1 MDRVFALIMLM
12 ERIIKHIER
21 LLLLHDCVIIPDFG
35 GFVLQSV
42 PAVYLDE
49 EHSFT
54 PARKEIVF
62 NPTLT
67 HNDGLLSES
76 YMQAYSVDFHK
87 AQQFVRKD
95 VTEMK
100 EILDNY
106 AELQMGAIG
115 FFIKE
120 DDRLIFMPGKNS
132 DVLFSTQSY
141 GLPIFHYL
149 PLSARHPVM
158 ISTLKVPEAE
168 IQPETEIS
176 PAKTEKQGK
185 NVIYRIPVTRT
196 FLRVVG
202 ATAAA
207 ILLFLFISTPV
218 TDVNKASY
226 SASFIPQEIM
236 PKKTADDIVSDAF
249 SASGEFAYNASDHS
263 GYVTE
268 HVAVPG
274 VKEATDKPDPV
285 SDMENPTNAETMSE
299 KAGAT
304 SEKAETA
311 SKTTETKSKTAG
323 ARAGKTGTK
332 SANTGAKTRSRSTT
346 TTTRSKSSS
355 SASNSSASASKSAET
370 KASASNSTA
379 GGANY
384 YVIIGSFNN
393 RTQAQNYIRQ
403 LKGVDMGN
411 VGILVRDGRVR
422 VYAQGFVTEHAAQ
435 TYMNKLRQ
443 NPKHAQ
449 AWTYKAK

>member
-1 MDRVFALIMLM
+1 M
-12 ERIIKHIER
+12 ERIVKHLER

-42 PAVYLDE
+42 TAVYMGD

-67 HNDGLLSES
+67 HNDGLLIES
-76 YMQAYSVDFHK
+76 YMQEYAADFNK
-87 AQQFVRKD
+87 AQLLVRKD
-95 VTEMK
+95 VAGMK
-100 EILDNY
+100 ELLDDY
-106 AELQMGAIG
+106 SELQLGTIG
-115 FFIKE
+115 LFFNE
-120 DDRLIFMPGKNS
+120 NERLIFMPGKNS
-132 DVLFSTQSY
+132 DLLFSTQSY
-141 GLPIFHYL
+141 GLPVFHYL

-158 ISTLKVPEAE
+158 ITAVKAPEAE
-168 IQPETEIS
+168 MESETKKSPE
-176 PAKTEKQGK
+176 KTEKRGK

-196 FLRVVG
+196 FLRAIG

-249 SASGEFAYNASDHS
+249 SVSGVAYNASDNS
-263 GYVTE
+263 GYVAE
-268 HVAVPG
+268 HVASPG
-274 VKEATDKPDPV
+274 
-285 SDMENPTNAETMSE
+285 MNAETTSM
-299 KAGAT
+299 KTGTT
-304 SEKAETA
+304 SEKPKTAPVKPETA
-311 SKTTETKSKTAG
+311 PKTTDTKSKMTG
-323 ARAGKTGTK
+323 ENAGKTGSTSVNADAK
-332 SANTGAKTRSRSTT
+332 ARTGSASTAVKPT
-346 TTTRSKSSS
+346 SSKSS
-355 SASNSSASASKSAET
+355 ASTNSSAST
-370 KASASNSTA
+370 KASVSNNTA
-379 GGANY
+379 GIANY

-403 LKGVDMGN
+403 LKGMDMGN

-422 VYAQGFVTEHAAQ
+422 VYAQGFATENAAQ

-443 NPKHAQ
+443 NPKHTQ